1 MAIRPKLRLLDDNQV
16 KMVIEQ
22 ALDILENLG
31 IIIEN
36 QDALSMLKN
45 EGLTADSNDR
55 VLFPSDLVQNAIKS
69 VPRTIYLY
77 DRIGEL
83 AVRYEDDNIC
93 FDPGSAAINIL
104 DSQTNET
111 RKPVTDDYVTYAKLV
126 EQLKHIHAQST
137 AFICSDVPKEI
148 EDSYRLYLSLLH
160 CSKPVITGTF
170 RKESFAKMKDML
182 VAVRGDEKA
191 LREKPLAVFDACPS
205 PPLRWSDL
213 TCQSVIDAAKVGIP
227 SQLISMPMTGANAPA
242 SIFGAVVQHCAETL
256 SGIMLS
262 QLVSP
267 GAPII
272 WGGSPSAF
280 DMRNGTTPMGAIGTM
295 MIDVAYAQVGKH
307 LGFRTHAYMGL
318 SDSKVLDTQAGLE
331 TGIGAILAALGG
343 INMISGPGM
352 LDFES
357 CFSLEKLVIDNE
369 ICGMALR
376 LIEGI
381 KSYEE
386 ISTKTLLA
394 EYEQSKQLLSH
405 PSTRK
410 IYRKEFYFPSAVI
423 DRTTRD
429 VWAKTKTTSTMR
441 AKQLIE
447 KLLQKK
453 PNPLEEEISKSLKNI
468 LFGQ

>member
-1 MAIRPKLRLLDDNQV
+1 MVIRPKLRLLDDNQV
-16 KMVIEQ
+16 KMVVEQ
-22 ALDILENLG
+22 AFDILENLG

-36 QDALSMLKN
+36 QEALTLLKN
-45 EGLTADSNDR
+45 EGITADSNDR
-55 VLFPSDLVQNAIKS
+55 VLFPSDLVHKAIKNA
-69 VPRTIYLY
+69 PNTIYLY
-77 DRIGEL
+77 NRVGDL
-83 AVRYEDDNIC
+83 AVRYEDDYIC

-104 DSQTNET
+104 DSNTNEI
-111 RKPVTDDYVTYAKLV
+111 RKPVTEDYIKYAKLV

-137 AFICSDVPKEI
+137 AFICSDVPKEN

-170 RKESFAKMKDML
+170 RKESFEKMKDML
-182 VAVRGDEKA
+182 VAVRGDEKI

-213 TCQSVIDAAKVGIP
+213 TCQSVIDAAKLGIP

-242 SIFGAVVQHCAETL
+242 SIFGAIVQHCAETL
-256 SGIMLS
+256 SGIAIC

-267 GAPII
+267 GSPII

-295 MIDVAYAQVGKH
+295 MIDVAYSQVGKH
-307 LGFRTHAYMGL
+307 LGFPVHTYMGL
-318 SDSKVLDTQAGLE
+318 SDSKVLDAQAGLE

-381 KSYEE
+381 KSHEE
-386 ISTKTLLA
+386 ISTKELLA
-394 EYEQSKQLLSH
+394 EYEESKQLLSH
-405 PSTRK
+405 PTTRK
-410 IYRKEFYFPSAVI
+410 IYRKEFYFPSLVI

-429 VWAKTKTTSTMR
+429 VWAKQRTTATDR
-441 AKQLIE
+441 AHNLIQD
-447 KLLQKK
+447 LIQKESSITLD
-453 PNPLEEEISKSLKNI
+453 PEVELTLKKI
-468 LFGQ
+468 IEL